1 MIIWNP
7 WHGCHKISEGCQHC
21 YMYFLDGK
29 RGIDTSK
36 VYRTENVSEA
46 SGEHKARE
54 SYASDLI
61 LPSDCSPKEQVEL
74 RSVCQR
80 TYKFNPKFLYS
91 YLAIH
96 NNFADK

>member
-46 SGEHKARE
+46 SGEHKARFNAIPSAGNFAE
-54 SYASDLI
+54 SNFNLPVQRRRDGRYK
-61 LPSDCSPKEQVEL
+61 LPSGNIALHVVVE
-74 RSVCQR
+74 
-80 TYKFNPKFLYS
+80 
-91 YLAIH
+91 
-96 NNFADK
+96 